1 MDCCKSSTTSMDD
14 VKIQML
20 NQQNLFPLF
29 WIHHQFLYHRRFR
42 LEPPFHL
49 ERFLEKKKTK
59 QPPLTGWGGLEPRR
73 REKANLPVVE
83 IPVVELLMDLDLW
96 EIARMLRCCLSPRHG
111 VRGLLGIPAVLLG
124 IRGASLT
131 TCPLKDER

>member
-1 MDCCKSSTTSMDD
+1 MDCCKGSTTSMDD
-14 VKIQML
+14 VKIQMP

-29 WIHHQFLYHRRFR
+29 WIHHQLLYHRRFR

-49 ERFLEKKKTK
+49 ERFLGKKT
-59 QPPLTGWGGLEPRR
+59 PTTFDPLGGLEPRR

-111 VRGLLGIPAVLLG
+111 VRGLLGVPAVLLG